1 MEILYFII
9 GLLFVVLFSIVI
21 ELFIRCPKI
30 VAGII
35 AAILLITFGIIFL
48 LDIAST
54 TLIAIAI
61 WIVIYAVAAFITAY
75 LTCRFLRNND
85 F

>member
-1 MEILYFII
+1 MVVLYFII
-9 GLLFVVLFSIVI
+9 GLLLVVLFSIVI

-61 WIVIYAVAAFITAY
+61 WILIYVVAAYITAY
-75 LTCRFLRNND
+75 LTCRFFRNND

>member
-21 ELFIRCPKI
+21 ELFIKCPKI

-35 AAILLITFGIIFL
+35 TASLLITIGTIFL

-61 WIVIYAVAAFITAY
+61 WILIYVVAAYITAY
-75 LTCRFLRNND
+75 LTCRFFRNND

>member
-21 ELFIRCPKI
+21 ELFIKCPKI

-35 AAILLITFGIIFL
+35 TAILLITFGIIFL
-48 LDIAST
+48 LDIGST

-61 WIVIYAVAAFITAY
+61 WILIYVVAAYITAY
-75 LTCRFLRNND
+75 LTCRFFRNHD